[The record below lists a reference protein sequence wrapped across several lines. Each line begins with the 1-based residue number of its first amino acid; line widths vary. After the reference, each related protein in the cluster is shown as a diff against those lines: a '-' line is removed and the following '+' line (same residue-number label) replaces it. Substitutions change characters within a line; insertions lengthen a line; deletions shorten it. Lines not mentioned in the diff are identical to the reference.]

1 MPQPQMTVLEILN
14 RTKVFFEKKGV
25 PDARLDAE
33 YIISYGLKMKNRMD
47 LYLNFEKPLTP
58 AELDVLRTMV
68 ARRATREPL
77 QHIIGDTSFRGFI
90 IKCDRRALIPRPE
103 TESLVDMAADCLKGV
118 ENPFIVEIG
127 TGTGAIAIACAKEI
141 AGARVLATD
150 VSEDALALARTN
162 AEANGLGESAN
173 AGGNSTATDSA
184 TVASTSST
192 GSPTSSSTPS
202 NTLQFAQGDLLD
214 AVTADVIAKAIG
226 AAADAATSI
235 DSAPSTDSA
244 SSATHAN
251 SQNTASTLQF
261 AQGDLLDAVTADV
274 IAKAIG
280 AAADAATL
288 AGPQI
293 DCLVANLPYI
303 PDGEKNN
310 LQPEVAKYDPALAL
324 FGGADGLDLVRKLL
338 KQTEGRLKQGASILL
353 EIGSEQGE
361 ILKAE
366 AGNYPWLEFTGIHKD
381 FCNNVRFVS
390 YKAK

>member
-14 RTKVFFEKKGV
+14 RTKVFFEKKGI

-103 TESLVDMAADCLKGV
+103 TESLVDMAADCLKGI
-118 ENPFIVEIG
+118 EKPFIVEIG
-127 TGTGAIAIACAKEI
+127 TGTGAISIACAKEI
-141 AGARVLATD
+141 AGAKVLATD
-150 VSEDALALARTN
+150 VSENALALARTN
-162 AEANGLGESAN
+162 AEANDLAGNPDAESAASSTDSTASASSASSAN
-173 AGGNSTATDSA
+173 A
-184 TVASTSST
+184 ASTLT
-192 GSPTSSSTPS
+192 
-202 NTLQFAQGDLLD
+202 FAQGDLLN
-214 AVTADVIAKAIG
+214 AVTADVIANVAG
-226 AAADAATSI
+226 DA
-235 DSAPSTDSA
+235 
-244 SSATHAN
+244 
-251 SQNTASTLQF
+251 TA
-261 AQGDLLDAVTADV
+261 
-274 IAKAIG
+274 K
-280 AAADAATL
+280 
-288 AGPQI
+288 I
-293 DCLVANLPYI
+293 DCLIANLPYI
-303 PDGEKNN
+303 PDSEKDK

-338 KQTEGRLKQGASILL
+338 QQTEGKLKPGASILL

-361 ILKAE
+361 MLKAE
-366 AGNYPWLEFTGIHKD
+366 AEKYPWLEFTGIHKD

>member
-14 RTKVFFEKKGV
+14 RTKVFFEKKGI

-103 TESLVDMAADCLKGV
+103 TESLVDMASDCLKGI
-118 ENPFIVEIG
+118 EKPFIVEIG
-127 TGTGAIAIACAKEI
+127 TGTGAISIACAKEI
-141 AGARVLATD
+141 AGAKVLATD

-162 AEANGLGESAN
+162 AEANGLAGNPDAESAASSTDSTASASSASSAN
-173 AGGNSTATDSA
+173 A
-184 TVASTSST
+184 ASTLT
-192 GSPTSSSTPS
+192 
-202 NTLQFAQGDLLD
+202 FAQGDLLS
-214 AVTADVIAKAIG
+214 AVTADVMANVAGDATAK
-226 AAADAATSI
+226 
-235 DSAPSTDSA
+235 
-244 SSATHAN
+244 
-251 SQNTASTLQF
+251 
-261 AQGDLLDAVTADV
+261 
-274 IAKAIG
+274 
-280 AAADAATL
+280 
-288 AGPQI
+288 I
-293 DCLVANLPYI
+293 DCLIANLPYI
-303 PDGEKNN
+303 PDSEKDK

-338 KQTEGRLKQGASILL
+338 QQTEGKLKPGASILL

-361 ILKAE
+361 MLKAE
-366 AGNYPWLEFTGIHKD
+366 AEKYPWLEFTGIHKD

>member
-14 RTKVFFEKKGV
+14 RTKVFFEKKGI

-103 TESLVDMAADCLKGV
+103 TESLVDMASDCLKGV
-118 ENPFIVEIG
+118 EKPFIVEIG
-127 TGTGAIAIACAKEI
+127 TGTGAISIACAKEI
-141 AGARVLATD
+141 AGAKILATD

-162 AEANGLGESAN
+162 AEANGLAGNSSEQSAN
-173 AGGNSTATDSA
+173 SA
-184 TVASTSST
+184 ADASASAASSASTLT
-192 GSPTSSSTPS
+192 
-202 NTLQFAQGDLLD
+202 FAQGDLLN
-214 AVTADVIAKAIG
+214 AVTADVIANVAG
-226 AAADAATSI
+226 ASA
-235 DSAPSTDSA
+235 DSA
-244 SSATHAN
+244 
-251 SQNTASTLQF
+251 TLP
-261 AQGDLLDAVTADV
+261 
-274 IAKAIG
+274 K
-280 AAADAATL
+280 
-288 AGPQI
+288 I
-293 DCLVANLPYI
+293 DCLIANLPYI
-303 PDGEKNN
+303 PDGEKDK

-338 KQTEGRLKQGASILL
+338 QQTEGKLKPGASILL

-361 ILKAE
+361 MLKAE
-366 AGNYPWLEFTGIHKD
+366 AEKYPWLEFTGIHKD

>member
-14 RTKVFFEKKGV
+14 RTKVFFEKKGI

-103 TESLVDMAADCLKGV
+103 TESLVDMAADSLKGI
-118 ENPFIVEIG
+118 EKPFIVEIG
-127 TGTGAIAIACAKEI
+127 TGTGAISIACAKEI
-141 AGARVLATD
+141 AGAKVLATD

-162 AEANGLGESAN
+162 AEANGLGGSNADVDAAGASA
-173 AGGNSTATDSA
+173 GSA
-184 TVASTSST
+184 SLT
-192 GSPTSSSTPS
+192 
-202 NTLQFAQGDLLD
+202 FAQGDLLN
-214 AVTADVIAKAIG
+214 AITADVIANVAG
-226 AAADAATSI
+226 DA
-235 DSAPSTDSA
+235 SA
-244 SSATHAN
+244 
-251 SQNTASTLQF
+251 
-261 AQGDLLDAVTADV
+261 
-274 IAKAIG
+274 K
-280 AAADAATL
+280 
-288 AGPQI
+288 I
-293 DCLVANLPYI
+293 DCLIANLPYI
-303 PDGEKNN
+303 PDSEKDK

-338 KQTEGRLKQGASILL
+338 QQTEGKLKPGASILL

-361 ILKAE
+361 MLKAE
-366 AGNYPWLEFTGIHKD
+366 AEKYPWLEFTGIHKD

>member
-1 MPQPQMTVLEILN
+1 MPQQQMTVLEILN

-103 TESLVDMAADCLKGV
+103 TESLVDMAADSLKGI

-141 AGARVLATD
+141 AGAKVLATD

-162 AEANGLGESAN
+162 AEANGLGSSNADADDAGASAD
-173 AGGNSTATDSA
+173 STGS
-184 TVASTSST
+184 STSSAT
-192 GSPTSSSTPS
+192 STSS
-202 NTLQFAQGDLLD
+202 LQFAQGDLLD
-214 AVTADVIAKAIG
+214 AVTAEVIANVVG
-226 AAADAATSI
+226 A
-235 DSAPSTDSA
+235 SAGSLRPCSV
-244 SSATHAN
+244 
-251 SQNTASTLQF
+251 Q
-261 AQGDLLDAVTADV
+261 
-274 IAKAIG
+274 
-280 AAADAATL
+280 AATL
-288 AGPQI
+288 PKI
-293 DCLVANLPYI
+293 DCLIANLPYI
-303 PDGEKNN
+303 PDGEKDN

-338 KQTEGRLKQGASILL
+338 QQTEGRLKPGAAIFL

-361 ILKAE
+361 MLKAE
-366 AGNYPWLEFTGIHKD
+366 AEKYPWLEFTGIHKD

>member
-1 MPQPQMTVLEILN
+1 MPANAPMTVLEILN

-103 TESLVDMAADCLKGV
+103 TESLVDMAADSLKGI

-127 TGTGAIAIACAKEI
+127 TGTGAISIACAKEI
-141 AGARVLATD
+141 KGARVLATD
-150 VSEDALALARTN
+150 ISEDALALARTN
-162 AEANGLGESAN
+162 AEANELGGSNADADDAGASAP
-173 AGGNSTATDSA
+173 
-184 TVASTSST
+184 ST
-192 GSPTSSSTPS
+192 GSG
-202 NTLQFAQGDLLD
+202 TLMFAQGDLLN
-214 AVTADVIAKAIG
+214 AVTADVLSKVAGDASAK
-226 AAADAATSI
+226 
-235 DSAPSTDSA
+235 
-244 SSATHAN
+244 
-251 SQNTASTLQF
+251 
-261 AQGDLLDAVTADV
+261 
-274 IAKAIG
+274 
-280 AAADAATL
+280 
-288 AGPQI
+288 I
-293 DCLVANLPYI
+293 DCLIANLPYI
-303 PDGEKNN
+303 PDGEKDK

-338 KQTEGRLKQGASILL
+338 SQTEGRLKSGASILL

-361 ILKAE
+361 MLKAE
-366 AGNYPWLEFTGIHKD
+366 AANYPWLEFTGIHKD

>member
-14 RTKVFFEKKGV
+14 RTKVFFEKKGI

-103 TESLVDMAADCLKGV
+103 TESLVDMAADSLKGI
-118 ENPFIVEIG
+118 EKPFIVEIG
-127 TGTGAIAIACAKEI
+127 TGTGAISIACAKEI
-141 AGARVLATD
+141 AGAKVLATD
-150 VSEDALALARTN
+150 VSEDALALAHTN
-162 AEANGLGESAN
+162 AEANGLAGSSSEQSAATSADSTASASSAN
-173 AGGNSTATDSA
+173 A
-184 TVASTSST
+184 ASTLT
-192 GSPTSSSTPS
+192 
-202 NTLQFAQGDLLD
+202 FAQGDLLN
-214 AVTADVIAKAIG
+214 AITANVIANVAG
-226 AAADAATSI
+226 DA
-235 DSAPSTDSA
+235 SA
-244 SSATHAN
+244 
-251 SQNTASTLQF
+251 
-261 AQGDLLDAVTADV
+261 
-274 IAKAIG
+274 K
-280 AAADAATL
+280 
-288 AGPQI
+288 I
-293 DCLVANLPYI
+293 DCLIANLPYI
-303 PDGEKNN
+303 PDSEKDK

-324 FGGADGLDLVRKLL
+324 FGGEDGLDLVRKLL
-338 KQTEGRLKQGASILL
+338 QQTEGKLKPGASILL

-361 ILKAE
+361 MLKAE
-366 AGNYPWLEFTGIHKD
+366 AEKYPWLEFSGIHKD

>member
-14 RTKVFFEKKGV
+14 RTKVFFEKKGI

-103 TESLVDMAADCLKGV
+103 TESLVDMAADCLKGI

-127 TGTGAIAIACAKEI
+127 TGTGAISIACAKEI
-141 AGARVLATD
+141 KGARVLATD
-150 VSEDALALARTN
+150 ISEEALALARTN
-162 AEANGLGESAN
+162 AEANGLGDAN
-173 AGGNSTATDSA
+173 ADKNAADSGNATSDAAASANSTA
-184 TVASTSST
+184 
-192 GSPTSSSTPS
+192 SPTSSATLAGA
-202 NTLQFAQGDLLD
+202 LQFAQGDLLD
-214 AVTADVIAKAIG
+214 AVNADVIAKVVG
-226 AAADAATSI
+226 ASAGLLRPNSAQAASL
-235 DSAPSTDSA
+235 S
-244 SSATHAN
+244 
-251 SQNTASTLQF
+251 
-261 AQGDLLDAVTADV
+261 
-274 IAKAIG
+274 
-280 AAADAATL
+280 
-288 AGPQI
+288 GPQI
-293 DCLVANLPYI
+293 DCLIANLPYI
-303 PDGEKNN
+303 PDGEKDK

-338 KQTEGRLKQGASILL
+338 QQTEGKLKPGASILL

-361 ILKAE
+361 MLKAE
-366 AGNYPWLEFTGIHKD
+366 AEKYPWLEFTGIHKD

>member
-1 MPQPQMTVLEILN
+1 
-14 RTKVFFEKKGV
+14 
-25 PDARLDAE
+25 

-103 TESLVDMAADCLKGV
+103 TESLVDMAADSLKGI
-118 ENPFIVEIG
+118 EKPFIVEIG
-127 TGTGAIAIACAKEI
+127 TGTGAISIACAKEI
-141 AGARVLATD
+141 AGAKVLATD

-162 AEANGLGESAN
+162 AEANGLGGSNADVDAAGASA
-173 AGGNSTATDSA
+173 GSA
-184 TVASTSST
+184 SLT
-192 GSPTSSSTPS
+192 
-202 NTLQFAQGDLLD
+202 FAQGDLLN
-214 AVTADVIAKAIG
+214 AITADVIANVAG
-226 AAADAATSI
+226 DA
-235 DSAPSTDSA
+235 SA
-244 SSATHAN
+244 
-251 SQNTASTLQF
+251 
-261 AQGDLLDAVTADV
+261 
-274 IAKAIG
+274 K
-280 AAADAATL
+280 
-288 AGPQI
+288 I
-293 DCLVANLPYI
+293 DCLIANLPYI
-303 PDGEKNN
+303 PDSEKDK

-338 KQTEGRLKQGASILL
+338 QQTEGKLKPGASILL

-361 ILKAE
+361 MLKAE
-366 AGNYPWLEFTGIHKD
+366 AEKYPWLEFTGIHKD

>member
-14 RTKVFFEKKGV
+14 RTKVFFEKKGI

-103 TESLVDMAADCLKGV
+103 TESLVDMAADCLKGID
-118 ENPFIVEIG
+118 NPFIVEIG
-127 TGTGAIAIACAKEI
+127 TGTGAISIACAKEI
-141 AGARVLATD
+141 KGARVLATD
-150 VSEDALALARTN
+150 ISEDALALARTN
-162 AEANGLGESAN
+162 AEANNLA
-173 AGGNSTATDSA
+173 GNSGEQSAATSTASTASA
-184 TVASTSST
+184 PSTSSQTESGAST
-192 GSPTSSSTPS
+192 GATSNSSTL
-202 NTLQFAQGDLLD
+202 TFAQGDLLN
-214 AVTADVIAKAIG
+214 AVTADVIANVVG
-226 AAADAATSI
+226 A
-235 DSAPSTDSA
+235 SA
-244 SSATHAN
+244 SSSSEDRN
-251 SQNTASTLQF
+251 S
-261 AQGDLLDAVTADV
+261 
-274 IAKAIG
+274 
-280 AAADAATL
+280 ATL
-288 AGPQI
+288 ANPQI
-293 DCLVANLPYI
+293 DCLIANLPYI
-303 PDGEKNN
+303 PDSEKDK

-338 KQTEGRLKQGASILL
+338 QQTEGKLKPGASILL
-353 EIGSEQGE
+353 EIGSEQGAM
-361 ILKAE
+361 LKAE
-366 AGNYPWLEFTGIHKD
+366 AEKYPWLEFTGIHKD

>member
-14 RTKVFFEKKGV
+14 RTKVFFEKKGI

-47 LYLNFEKPLTP
+47 LYLNFEKPLTT

-103 TESLVDMAADCLKGV
+103 TESLVDMASDSLKGI
-118 ENPFIVEIG
+118 EKPFIVEIG
-127 TGTGAIAIACAKEI
+127 TGTGAISIACAKEI
-141 AGARVLATD
+141 AGAKVLATD

-162 AEANGLGESAN
+162 AEANDLAGNPDAESAASSTDSTASASSASSAN
-173 AGGNSTATDSA
+173 A
-184 TVASTSST
+184 ASTLT
-192 GSPTSSSTPS
+192 
-202 NTLQFAQGDLLD
+202 FAQGDLLN
-214 AVTADVIAKAIG
+214 AITADVIANVAG
-226 AAADAATSI
+226 DA
-235 DSAPSTDSA
+235 SA
-244 SSATHAN
+244 
-251 SQNTASTLQF
+251 
-261 AQGDLLDAVTADV
+261 
-274 IAKAIG
+274 K
-280 AAADAATL
+280 
-288 AGPQI
+288 I
-293 DCLVANLPYI
+293 DCLIANLPYI
-303 PDGEKNN
+303 PDSEKDK

-338 KQTEGRLKQGASILL
+338 QQTEGKLKPGASILL

-361 ILKAE
+361 MLKAE
-366 AGNYPWLEFTGIHKD
+366 AEKYPWLEFTGIHKD

>member
-14 RTKVFFEKKGV
+14 RTKVFFEKKGI

-103 TESLVDMAADCLKGV
+103 TESLVDMAAECLKGI

-127 TGTGAIAIACAKEI
+127 TGTGAISIACAKEI
-141 AGARVLATD
+141 AGAKVLATD
-150 VSEDALALARTN
+150 ISEDALALARIN
-162 AEANGLGESAN
+162 AEANATGE
-173 AGGNSTATDSA
+173 
-184 TVASTSST
+184 
-192 GSPTSSSTPS
+192 
-202 NTLQFAQGDLLD
+202 TLHFVQGDLLN
-214 AVTADVIAKAIG
+214 AVTSEAIAKATG
-226 AAADAATSI
+226 ASV
-235 DSAPSTDSA
+235 DSA
-244 SSATHAN
+244 
-251 SQNTASTLQF
+251 TLP
-261 AQGDLLDAVTADV
+261 
-274 IAKAIG
+274 K
-280 AAADAATL
+280 
-288 AGPQI
+288 I
-293 DCLVANLPYI
+293 DCLIANLPYI
-303 PDGEKNN
+303 PDGEKDK

-338 KQTEGRLKQGASILL
+338 QQTESSLKPGAAIFL

-361 ILKAE
+361 MLKSE
-366 AGNYPWLEFTGIHKD
+366 AANYPWLEFTGIHKD

-390 YKAK
+390 YKKL

>member
-14 RTKVFFEKKGV
+14 RTKVFFEKKGI

-103 TESLVDMAADCLKGV
+103 TESLVDMAADSLKGV
-118 ENPFIVEIG
+118 EKPFIVEIG
-127 TGTGAIAIACAKEI
+127 TGTGAISIACAKEI
-141 AGARVLATD
+141 AGAKVLATD

-162 AEANGLGESAN
+162 AEANGLAGSSSEQSATASADSTASASSAN
-173 AGGNSTATDSA
+173 A
-184 TVASTSST
+184 ASTLT
-192 GSPTSSSTPS
+192 
-202 NTLQFAQGDLLD
+202 FAQGDLLN
-214 AVTADVIAKAIG
+214 AVTADVIAKVVG
-226 AAADAATSI
+226 ASA
-235 DSAPSTDSA
+235 DSA
-244 SSATHAN
+244 
-251 SQNTASTLQF
+251 TLPK
-261 AQGDLLDAVTADV
+261 
-274 IAKAIG
+274 IA
-280 AAADAATL
+280 
-288 AGPQI
+288 
-293 DCLVANLPYI
+293 CLIANLPYI
-303 PDGEKNN
+303 PDSEKDK

-338 KQTEGRLKQGASILL
+338 QQTEGKLKPGASILL

-361 ILKAE
+361 MLKTEAE
-366 AGNYPWLEFTGIHKD
+366 
-381 FCNNVRFVS
+381 
-390 YKAK
+390 